1 MRMPSARS
9 SRTSAKLRKQYV
21 TCSHSYVITMYD
33 YLHVIQYRLL
43 SRTVILVVA
52 VVLASFVMN
61 KRPMLKQPLLP

>member
-1 MRMPSARS
+1 
-9 SRTSAKLRKQYV
+9 
-21 TCSHSYVITMYD
+21 MYD